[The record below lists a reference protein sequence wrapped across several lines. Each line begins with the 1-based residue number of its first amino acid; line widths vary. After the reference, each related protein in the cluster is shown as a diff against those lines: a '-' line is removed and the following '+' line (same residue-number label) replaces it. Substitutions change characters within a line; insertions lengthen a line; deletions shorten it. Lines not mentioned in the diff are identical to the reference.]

1 MLKNI
6 LTHNSTE
13 NNIFNFF
20 NFKKNT
26 IMEMFYKYIWHD
38 EFFLSSWTVVS
49 IHSYLAISYTVKR
62 IARMGQFQQCYHNLP
77 VYLTLHIYEKS

>member
-26 IMEMFYKYIWHD
+26 IMEMFYKYI
-38 EFFLSSWTVVS
+38 
-49 IHSYLAISYTVKR
+49 
-62 IARMGQFQQCYHNLP
+62 
-77 VYLTLHIYEKS
+77 